1 MEQVGLKAL
10 RVGESYDFEV
20 GSITFEGYVP
30 WVNLNIVRDPG
41 KQIALIG
48 GILAILGLLASL
60 FTRHRRIWIRRK
72 GESLEIAG
80 LAKNAAPGLDKEI
93 AEIVKELN

>member
-1 MEQVGLKAL
+1 M
-10 RVGESYDFEV
+10 
-20 GSITFEGYVP
+20 
-30 WVNLNIVRDPG
+30 RDPG

-60 FTRHRRIWIRRK
+60 FTRHRRVWIRRNGK
-72 GESLEIAG
+72 SLEIAG

-93 AEIVKELN
+93 EKIIKELS